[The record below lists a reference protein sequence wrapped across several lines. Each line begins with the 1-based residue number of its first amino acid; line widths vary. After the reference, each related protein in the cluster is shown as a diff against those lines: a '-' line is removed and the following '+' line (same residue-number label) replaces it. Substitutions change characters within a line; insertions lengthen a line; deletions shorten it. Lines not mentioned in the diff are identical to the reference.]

1 MVARKKKTD
10 GMKSSSTSV
19 VVSNPQPAIKPK
31 RIIPEV
37 ANTVHFYV
45 HNQNLIRMES
55 LDKNIRI
62 DAELIK
68 SILTEIK
75 DRDLLGTNL
84 FVVIFNDQTGEVTLD
99 EIIDLQEEDLDED
112 LKKIIN
118 KIYTPSTEKTDGVE

>member
-1 MVARKKKTD
+1 MAARKKKTTD
-10 GMKSSSTSV
+10 VAEVKAPVTQ
-19 VVSNPQPAIKPK
+19 NKPIEKPK
-31 RIIPEV
+31 RIVPEV
-37 ANTVHFYV
+37 ENTVHFYV

-62 DAELIK
+62 DASLIK

-75 DRDLLGTNL
+75 ERDLLGTNL

-118 KIYTPSTEKTDGVE
+118 KIYKIFRSK

>member
-1 MVARKKKTD
+1 MAARKKKTTD
-10 GMKSSSTSV
+10 VAEVKA
-19 VVSNPQPAIKPK
+19 PATQNKPIEKPK
-31 RIIPEV
+31 RIVPEV
-37 ANTVHFYV
+37 ENTVHFYV

-62 DAELIK
+62 DASLIK

-75 DRDLLGTNL
+75 ERDLLGTNL

-118 KIYTPSTEKTDGVE
+118 KIYTPSTEKIDGVE